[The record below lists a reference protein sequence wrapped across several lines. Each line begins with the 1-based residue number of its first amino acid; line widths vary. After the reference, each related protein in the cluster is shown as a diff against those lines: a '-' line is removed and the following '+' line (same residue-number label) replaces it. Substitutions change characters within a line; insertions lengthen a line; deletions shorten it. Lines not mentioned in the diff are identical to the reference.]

1 MRRDDDRVRPDR
13 RDARPGN
20 ARGIPHPR
28 DEVRIA
34 WRQAR
39 GSARDAAR
47 RRTGAARGR
56 PARLGGLLGTPLLP
70 GAVSAAG
77 PGHRGI
83 RLRQARHRRLGWR
96 VHAGLLPA
104 RIGRGGGARRG
115 AAARRSARR
124 ARRLRRRQPG
134 RLDRAARG
142 DAGARRF
149 RAGRLWHGR
158 GTARRGRG
166 RGPAEPDRP
175 RLRRRRARAGEGD
188 HRCDRSRDRLGLP

>member
-47 RRTGAARGR
+47 RRTGAARDR

-104 RIGRGGGARRG
+104 RSRTRRRRSTRRGGSRVGAPRG
-115 AAARRSARR
+115 SASSAAARPAGSRRS
-124 ARRLRRRQPG
+124 RRR
-134 RLDRAARG
+134 RHRSISCWWA
-142 DAGARRF
+142 
-149 RAGRLWHGR
+149 
-158 GTARRGRG
+158 TAWRRGRSP
-166 RGPAEPDRP
+166 RTPARC
-175 RLRRRRARAGEGD
+175 ARA
-188 HRCDRSRDRLGLP
+188 